1 VSEPETEQVQAAKV
15 PAGEAE
21 AGQPWPDGEAP
32 VRVSPAEAASD
43 DTGALIIDVDGF
55 EGPLDLLLELAR
67 HHKIDLKQISILKL
81 AEQYLEFIEKARKLQ
96 LELAADYL
104 VMAAWLAYLKS
115 RLLIPAPP
123 GSEEAEPEDLAAR
136 LAFRLQR
143 LQAMR
148 TASENLMKRSVLGR
162 DVFARGAP
170 EPLIFDTKREYGD
183 NLIDLLKA
191 YAERRQKKMR
201 RQTYTVK
208 KVHAWSIKDAR
219 NALERLVGVMNDWGT
234 FDTWLAD
241 YMMEPGMRRS
251 VTASSFT
258 ASLELA
264 REGLLDLRQEVRAPQ
279 TCCRLTARR
288 VKEFSDAES
297 NRSSQSRSRN
307 RRSGGRHDRRCS
319 RRGFAS

>member
-1 VSEPETEQVQAAKV
+1 VSALKDQHGTVESAPEA
-15 PAGEAE
+15 
-21 AGQPWPDGEAP
+21 WPDGEAP
-32 VRVSPAEAASD
+32 LRTPVPTAEASD
-43 DTGALIIDVDGF
+43 DATLIVELGGF

-67 HHKIDLKQISILKL
+67 HHKVDLKQISILKL
-81 AEQYLEFIEKARKLQ
+81 AEQYLAFIERARKLQ

-123 GSEEAEPEDLAAR
+123 GSEEQEPADLAAR

-170 EPLIFDTKREYGD
+170 EPLLIDTKREYGD

-191 YAERRQKKMR
+191 YAERRKK
-201 RQTYTVK
+201 K
-208 KVHAWSIKDAR
+208 LVHQVYVPKRHPTWSIKEAR
-219 NALERLVGVMNDWGT
+219 TALERMVGVMDDWGT
-234 FDTWLAD
+234 FDVWLAQ
-241 YMMEPGMRRS
+241 YLTEPGMRRS

-264 REGLLDLRQEVRAPQ
+264 REGLLELRQEGPFRPIYLKRRAN
-279 TCCRLTARR
+279 A
-288 VKEFSDAES
+288 A
-297 NRSSQSRSRN
+297 
-307 RRSGGRHDRRCS
+307 
-319 RRGFAS
+319 

>member
-1 VSEPETEQVQAAKV
+1 LWLDGESHPIPWYQGDEGNGETRVSGAEQENHGQDGANAPEQA
-15 PAGEAE
+15 
-21 AGQPWPDGEAP
+21 WPDGEAP
-32 VRVSPAEAASD
+32 VRTEPVAVD
-43 DTGALIIDVDGF
+43 DNGLLIVDVGGF

-67 HHKIDLKQISILKL
+67 HHKIDLKQISILAL
-81 AEQYLEFIEKARKLQ
+81 AEQYLTFIEKARRLQ

-123 GSEEAEPEDLAAR
+123 GSEEAQPEDLAAR

-162 DVFARGAP
+162 DVFVRGAP
-170 EPLIFDTKREYGD
+170 EPLQFDTKREYAD

-191 YAERRQKKMR
+191 YAERRQRKMR
-201 RQTYTVK
+201 RQTYTIK
-208 KVHAWSIKDAR
+208 KQPTWSIKEAR

-234 FDTWLAD
+234 FDSWLAD

-251 VTASSFT
+251 VMASSFT

-264 REGLLDLRQEVRAPQ
+264 REGLLELRQEGAFKPIY
-279 TCCRLTARR
+279 LRR
-288 VKEFSDAES
+288 KA
-297 NRSSQSRSRN
+297 N
-307 RRSGGRHDRRCS
+307 
-319 RRGFAS
+319 AA